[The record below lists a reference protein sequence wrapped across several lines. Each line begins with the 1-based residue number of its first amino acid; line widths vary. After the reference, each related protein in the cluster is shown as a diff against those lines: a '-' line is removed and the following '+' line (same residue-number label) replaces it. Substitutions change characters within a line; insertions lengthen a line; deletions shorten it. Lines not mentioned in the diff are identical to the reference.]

1 VDARLHLLQGK
12 AERVKAPEL
21 QQILTECAAERVA
34 LLERHEA
41 GARAVSHYDFNN
53 AYQYVINREETQ
65 LGWLQ
70 AALAEYGAPL
80 PPAAAR
86 IPVPETPKRGKTI
99 DAGSFRVVLE
109 DDARQLIR
117 FVEHWKPRVDAITH
131 ARHRLMLDV
140 ILGESREHQQIFAQA
155 AAGME
160 DVLGRRTGGVPR
172 QGAVLPVRW
181 LE

>member
-1 VDARLHLLQGK
+1 MKPA
-12 AERVKAPEL
+12 EL
-21 QQILTECAAERVA
+21 QQILTEFAAERLA

-70 AALAEYGAPL
+70 TTLAEYGAPL
-80 PPAAAR
+80 PPASAAL
-86 IPVPETPKRGKTI
+86 PVPDVPRRGKKI
-99 DAGSFRVVLE
+99 DAGAFRAVLE
-109 DDARQLIR
+109 DDARHLAA
-117 FVEHWKPRVDAITH
+117 FVERWRPRVDATTD

-140 ILGESREHQQIFAQA
+140 VLGESREHQRIFEQA
-155 AAGME
+155 AAGIE

-172 QGAVLPVRW
+172 QGSVLPVRW